1 MSTQVA
7 EDSLGARLGLGTSVI
22 DGDVLERAARRFGA
36 HGIVLP
42 TFARLAE
49 PQRIPA
55 AALASLAGVGRN
67 DADARNLWRVHWYN
81 DAASGGLREEPEYV
95 VLPPEFTGVASPILV
110 AFGDTF
116 PMIGAHKVLAAY
128 ACLVPRLVTGDFDPT
143 AQRAVW
149 PSTGNYAR
157 GGVAISRI
165 MGCRGVA
172 VLPENMSRERFEWL
186 ERWVSDPAD
195 IVATPGSESNVK
207 EIYDACAELAT
218 ERRNVIFN
226 QFSEFSNHAGHY
238 AVTGPALSH
247 AFAAHTAAEPG
258 LRLAAF
264 VAASGS
270 SGTLGAG
277 DYLKERHGTRI
288 VAVEALE
295 CPTMLYNGFGEH
307 NIQGIG
313 DKHIPF
319 VHNVMNTDAAVA
331 ISDAATDGLF
341 MAFGH
346 EAGRRILVERGAPA
360 EVLAS
365 LHHFG
370 LSSICNVLAAIKYAR
385 TAGLGADDV
394 IVTVATDGAALY
406 ESERSRL
413 TGTRFGGA
421 FDDAAAAA
429 QIEAHL
435 AGADTSHV
443 QLLDD
448 VGRSRIFNLGYFT
461 WVEQQ
466 GVCLED
472 FEARRQ
478 AAFWD
483 RLHAMVPAWDGM
495 IDEFNA
501 RSGATIGT

>member
-1 MSTQVA
+1 MNVSKSVETAGTQ
-7 EDSLGARLGLGTSVI
+7 LGVSTSVV
-22 DGDVLERAARRFGA
+22 DGDVLERAARRFGDG
-36 HGIVLP
+36 GIVLP
-42 TFARLAE
+42 TFAQLAE
-49 PQRIPA
+49 PWGIPDA
-55 AALASLAGVGRN
+55 VLKGLSGVGRN

-81 DAASGGLREEPEYV
+81 DTERGGLREIPEHV
-95 VLPPEFTGVASPILV
+95 VLPPEFTGVAPRILV

-128 ACLVPRLVTGDFDPT
+128 ACLVPRLVTGAFDPT

-186 ERWVSDPAD
+186 QRWVSDPSD

-207 EIYDACAELAT
+207 EIYDACAEIAADP
-218 ERRNVIFN
+218 RNVIFN
-226 QFSEFSNHAGHY
+226 QFSEFANHVGHH
-238 AVTGPALSH
+238 AVTGPALAH
-247 AFAAHTAAEPG
+247 AFESHDAAETG
-258 LRLAAF
+258 VRLAAF

-277 DYLKERHGTRI
+277 DYLKERYGSHT

-313 DKHIPF
+313 DKHIPL
-319 VHNVMNTDAAVA
+319 VHNVMNNDGAVA

-341 MAFGH
+341 LAFGH
-346 EAGRRILVERGAPA
+346 EGGRRLLADRGVPD

-365 LHHFG
+365 LEHFG

-385 TAGLGADDV
+385 AAGLGGDDV
-394 IVTVATDGAALY
+394 IVTVATDGAAMY
-406 ESERSRL
+406 DSERPRIDA
-413 TGTRFGGA
+413 GRFGGS
-421 FDDAAAAA
+421 FDGADAAV
-429 QIEAHL
+429 QVEEHL

-443 QLLDD
+443 ELLDD

-466 GVCLED
+466 GVSLED
-472 FEARRQ
+472 FEARRRGG
-478 AAFWD
+478 FWD
-483 RLHAMVPAWDGM
+483 RLHAMAPAWDAM
-495 IDEFNA
+495 IDDFNA
-501 RSGATIGT
+501 RSGAASG

>member
-1 MSTQVA
+1 MNSQ
-7 EDSLGARLGLGTSVI
+7 SLDNSLASGLGLGTAVV
-22 DGDVLERAARRFGA
+22 DRDVLARAAKRFGA
-36 HGIVLP
+36 HEIVLP
-42 TFARLAE
+42 TFAQLAE
-49 PQRIPA
+49 PQRIPPDVLA
-55 AALASLAGVGRN
+55 ALAGVGRN
-67 DADARNLWRVHWYN
+67 DADAGNLWRVHWYN
-81 DAASGGLREEPEYV
+81 NTATGRFREVPEYV
-95 VLPPEFTGVASPILV
+95 ALPPEFTGVAPQILV

-128 ACLVPRLVTGDFDPT
+128 ACLVPRLVTGAFDPT
-143 AQRAVW
+143 SQRAVW

-165 MGCRGVA
+165 MGCRGAA

-186 ERWVSDPAD
+186 ERWVSDPSD

-207 EIYDACAELAT
+207 EIYDACAELEA
-218 ERRNVIFN
+218 EPRNVIFN

-238 AVTGPALSH
+238 AVTGPALEQIFMDY
-247 AFAAHTAAEPG
+247 AAAEPE

-277 DYLKERHGTRI
+277 DYLKQRHAARI

-313 DKHIPF
+313 DKHIPL
-319 VHNVMNTDAAVA
+319 VHNVMNSDAAVA

-341 MAFGH
+341 LAFGH
-346 EAGRRILVERGAPA
+346 EAGRRILSESGVPA
-360 EVLAS
+360 SVLAS
-365 LHHFG
+365 LSHFG

-385 TAGLGADDV
+385 AAGLGAADV

-406 ESERSRL
+406 ESERPRL
-413 TGTRFGGA
+413 TGTRFGGS
-421 FDDAAAAA
+421 FDSANAAD

-443 QLLDD
+443 LLLDE

-466 GVCLED
+466 GVSLED
-472 FEARRQ
+472 FEARRHQ
-478 AAFWD
+478 GFWHH
-483 RLHAMVPAWDGM
+483 LHDMVPAWDAM
-495 IDEFNA
+495 IEEFNA
-501 RSGATIGT
+501 RSGARLGN

>member
-1 MSTQVA
+1 MSDPVCGDA
-7 EDSLGARLGLGTSVI
+7 LGAALGVSTAVT
-22 DGDVLERAARRFGA
+22 DTAVLARAACRFGEQ
-36 HGIVLP
+36 GIVLP
-42 TFARLAE
+42 TFAQLAE
-49 PQRIPA
+49 PPRIPT
-55 AALASLAGVGRN
+55 AALASLQGLGRN
-67 DADARNLWRVHWYN
+67 AADARNLWRVHWYN
-81 DAASGGLREEPEYV
+81 DTGSSGLRGVPEHV
-95 VLPPEFTGVASPILV
+95 VLGPELTGVAPRILV

-128 ACLVPRLVTGDFDPT
+128 SCLVPRLVTGGFDPT

-186 ERWVSDPAD
+186 ERWVTDSTD

-207 EIYDACAELAT
+207 EIYDACAEIAADP
-218 ERRNVIFN
+218 RNVIFN
-226 QFSEFSNHAGHY
+226 QFSEFANHVGHY
-238 AVTGPALSH
+238 TVTGAALGHVFETFSRH
-247 AFAAHTAAEPG
+247 EPG

-264 VAASGS
+264 VAGSGS
-270 SGTLGAG
+270 AGTLGAG
-277 DYLKERHGTRI
+277 DYLKEHHGART
-288 VAVEALE
+288 VAVEALQ

-307 NIQGIG
+307 NIQGMG
-313 DKHIPF
+313 DKHIPL

-331 ISDAATDGLF
+331 VSDEATDGLF

-346 EAGRRILVERGAPA
+346 GEGRRLLADRGVPA
-360 EVLAS
+360 EVVAS
-365 LHHFG
+365 LDHFG

-394 IVTVATDGAALY
+394 IVTVATDGAAMY
-406 ESERSRL
+406 DSERPRL
-413 TGTRFGGA
+413 AAARFGGT
-421 FDDAAAAA
+421 FDAAGAGAE
-429 QIEAHL
+429 IERHL
-435 AGADTSHV
+435 AGADSSHV
-443 QLLDD
+443 LLLDD
-448 VGRSRIFNLGYFT
+448 VGRNRIFNLGYFT

-466 GVCLED
+466 GVSLED
-472 FEARRQ
+472 FELRRR

-483 RLHAMVPAWDGM
+483 RLHTMAPQWDAM

-501 RSGATIGT
+501 RSGAAGD

>member
-1 MSTQVA
+1 MDDSR
-7 EDSLGARLGLGTSVI
+7 EDRLGLGTSVV
-22 DGDVLERAARRFGA
+22 DGAVLERAARRFGEQ
-36 HGIVLP
+36 GIVLP
-42 TFARLAE
+42 TFSQLAE
-49 PQRIPA
+49 PQRIPPA
-55 AALASLAGVGRN
+55 ALAALASVGRD
-67 DADARNLWRVHWYN
+67 DADARNLWRVHWHN
-81 DAASGGLREEPEYV
+81 EADEGGLRQVPQYV
-95 VLPPEFTGVASPILV
+95 VLPPEFSGVASPILV

-128 ACLVPRLVTGDFDPT
+128 ACLVPRLVTGAFDPT

-186 ERWVSDPAD
+186 ERWVTDPAD

-207 EIYDACAELAT
+207 EIYDACAELAA
-218 ERRNVIFN
+218 EPRNVIFN

-238 AVTGPALSH
+238 AVTGPALERVFNDY
-247 AFAAHTAAEPG
+247 AAAEPG

-277 DYLKERHGTRI
+277 DYLKERHGARI
-288 VAVEALE
+288 AAVEALE

-341 MAFGH
+341 LAFGH
-346 EAGRRILVERGAPA
+346 EGGRRLLTERGVPA
-360 EVLAS
+360 GVVGS

-370 LSSICNVLAAIKYAR
+370 LSSICNVLAAIKCAR
-385 TAGLGADDV
+385 AAGLGADDV

-406 ESERSRL
+406 ESERTRLAGSRFA
-413 TGTRFGGA
+413 GSFEA
-421 FDDAAAAA
+421 SAAAG
-429 QIEAHL
+429 QIDEHL

-466 GVCLED
+466 GVSLED
-472 FEARRQ
+472 FEARREP
-478 AAFWD
+478 AFWD
-483 RLHAMVPAWDGM
+483 RLHAMVPAWDAM

-501 RSGATIGT
+501 RSGATIAD

>member
-1 MSTQVA
+1 MNVQMSDEVTAMQ
-7 EDSLGARLGLGTSVI
+7 LGVSTSVV
-22 DGDVLERAARRFGA
+22 DHDVLERAARRFGDQ
-36 HGIVLP
+36 GIVLP
-42 TFARLAE
+42 TFSQLAE
-49 PQRIPA
+49 PRRIPE
-55 AALASLAGVGRN
+55 AALATLAGVGRN
-67 DADARNLWRVHWYN
+67 DSDARNLWRVHWYN
-81 DAASGGLREEPEYV
+81 DTASGGLRDVPEYV
-95 VLPPEFTGVASPILV
+95 VLGPEFTGVAPPILV

-128 ACLVPRLVTGDFDPT
+128 ACLVPRLVTGAFDPT

-186 ERWVSDPAD
+186 RRWVSDPTD

-207 EIYDACAELAT
+207 EIYDACAEIAADPA
-218 ERRNVIFN
+218 NVIFN
-226 QFSEFSNHAGHY
+226 QFSEFANHVGHY
-238 AVTGPALSH
+238 GVTGPALAHVFADH
-247 AFAAHTAAEPG
+247 AASEPG
-258 LRLAAF
+258 VRLAAF

-277 DYLKERHGTRI
+277 DYLKEQHGTQT

-313 DKHIPF
+313 DKHIPL
-319 VHNVMNTDAAVA
+319 VHNVMNNDGAVA

-341 MAFGH
+341 LALGH
-346 EAGRRILVERGAPA
+346 EGGLRSLTDRGVGSD
-360 EVLAS
+360 VLAS
-365 LHHFG
+365 LEHFG

-385 TAGLGADDV
+385 AAGLGADDV
-394 IVTVATDGAALY
+394 IVTVATDGAAMY
-406 ESERSRL
+406 DSERPRL
-413 TGTRFGGA
+413 TGHRFGGT
-421 FDDAAAAA
+421 FSAADAAA
-429 QIEAHL
+429 QIDEHL

-443 QLLDD
+443 ELLDD

-466 GVCLED
+466 GVSLED
-472 FEARRQ
+472 FEARRGQ
-478 AAFWD
+478 AFWNS
-483 RLHAMVPAWDGM
+483 LHAMAPTWDAM
-495 IDEFNA
+495 IEEFNA
-501 RSGATIGT
+501 RSGAATRL

>member
-1 MSTQVA
+1 MNVP
-7 EDSLGARLGLGTSVI
+7 DSGAATGAHLGVNTSVV
-22 DGDVLERAARRFGA
+22 DLDVLTRAARRFGA
-36 HGIVLP
+36 QGIVLP
-42 TFARLAE
+42 TFAQLAE
-49 PQRIPA
+49 PRRIPPA
-55 AALASLAGVGRN
+55 VLASLGGVGRN

-81 DAASGGLREEPEYV
+81 DSASGGLREIPEHV
-95 VLPPEFTGVASPILV
+95 VLGPEFTGVAPRILV

-128 ACLVPRLVTGDFDPT
+128 ACLVPRLVTGAFDPT

-172 VLPENMSRERFEWL
+172 VLPENMSRERFDWL
-186 ERWVSDPAD
+186 RRWVSDPAD

-207 EIYDACAELAT
+207 EIYDACAEIAIDPG
-218 ERRNVIFN
+218 NVIFN
-226 QFSEFSNHAGHY
+226 QFSEFANHVGHY
-238 AVTGPALSH
+238 SVTGPALAHIFTSH
-247 AFAAHTAAEPG
+247 ATDG
-258 LRLAAF
+258 DVRLAAF

-277 DYLKERHGTRI
+277 DYLKERYGTRT

-313 DKHIPF
+313 DKHIPL
-319 VHNVMNTDAAVA
+319 VHNVMNNDAAVA

-341 MAFGH
+341 LALGH
-346 EAGRRILVERGAPA
+346 EGGRRFLADRGVPDG
-360 EVLAS
+360 VLAS
-365 LHHFG
+365 LEHFG

-385 TAGLGADDV
+385 AAGLGSDDV
-394 IVTVATDGAALY
+394 IVTVATDGAAMY
-406 ESERSRL
+406 DSERPRL
-413 TGTRFGGA
+413 TAGRFGGS
-421 FDDAAAAA
+421 FEDADAAA
-429 QIEAHL
+429 QIERHL

-443 QLLDD
+443 ELLDD

-466 GVCLED
+466 GVSLED
-472 FEARRQ
+472 FEARRG

-483 RLHAMVPAWDGM
+483 RLHAMAPTWDAM
-495 IDEFNA
+495 IDDFNA
-501 RSGATIGT
+501 RSGAAGN

>member
-1 MSTQVA
+1 MNGTDSNEVTTTPGGMSA
-7 EDSLGARLGLGTSVI
+7 SVS
-22 DGDVLERAARRFGA
+22 DRAVLERAARRFGEQ
-36 HGIVLP
+36 GIVLP
-42 TFARLAE
+42 TFAQLAE
-49 PQRIPA
+49 PWRIPDA
-55 AALASLAGVGRN
+55 TLAGLVGVGRN
-67 DADARNLWRVHWYN
+67 DAHARNLWRVHWYN
-81 DAASGGLREEPEYV
+81 ETTSGGLRDVPEHV
-95 VLPPEFTGVASPILV
+95 VLGPEFTGVESRILV

-128 ACLVPRLVTGDFDPT
+128 ACLVPRLVTGAFDPT
-143 AQRAVW
+143 GQRAVW

-186 ERWVSDPAD
+186 RRWVSDPAD

-207 EIYDACAELAT
+207 EIYDACAEIAADPA
-218 ERRNVIFN
+218 NVIFN
-226 QFSEFSNHAGHY
+226 QFSEFANHVGHY
-238 AVTGPALSH
+238 SVTGPALAHVFTSH
-247 AFAAHTAAEPG
+247 LASEPG
-258 LRLAAF
+258 SRLAAF

-277 DYLKERHGTRI
+277 DYLKERYGTQT

-313 DKHIPF
+313 DKHIPL
-319 VHNVMNTDAAVA
+319 VHNVMNNDGAVA

-341 MAFGH
+341 LALGH
-346 EAGRRILVERGAPA
+346 EGGRRYLAGRGVGPD
-360 EVLAS
+360 VLAS
-365 LHHFG
+365 LEHFG

-385 TAGLGADDV
+385 AAGLGGDDV
-394 IVTVATDGAALY
+394 IVTVATDGAAMY
-406 ESERSRL
+406 DSERPRLSGSRFD
-413 TGTRFGGA
+413 GSFGA
-421 FDDAAAAA
+421 DDATA
-429 QIEAHL
+429 QIEEHL

-443 QLLDD
+443 ELLDD

-466 GVCLED
+466 GVSLED
-472 FEARRQ
+472 FEARRG

-483 RLHAMVPAWDGM
+483 GLHAMAPTWDTM
-495 IDEFNA
+495 IDDFNA
-501 RSGATIGT
+501 RSGAARTV

>member
-1 MSTQVA
+1 MSLTA
-7 EDSLGARLGLGTSVI
+7 FDDARDARLGLGTSVV
-22 DGDVLERAARRFGA
+22 DGDVLERAARRFGE

-42 TFARLAE
+42 TFAQLAE

-55 AALASLAGVGRN
+55 AALASLTGVGRN

-81 DAASGGLREEPEYV
+81 DATSGGLRETPEYV
-95 VLPPEFTGVASPILV
+95 VLPPTFTGVASPILV

-128 ACLVPRLVTGDFDPT
+128 ACLVPRLVTGAFDPT
-143 AQRAVW
+143 AHRAVW

-186 ERWVSDPAD
+186 ERWVTDAGD

-207 EIYDACAELAT
+207 EIYDACAELAAT
-218 ERRNVIFN
+218 EHNVIFN

-238 AVTGPALSH
+238 AVTGPALAH
-247 AFAAHTAAEPG
+247 VFAAHAAAEPG

-277 DYLKERHGTRI
+277 DYLAERHGTRI

-319 VHNVMNTDAAVA
+319 VHNVMNSDAAVA
-331 ISDAATDGLF
+331 ISDAATDGLY

-346 EAGRRILVERGAPA
+346 EAGRRILSESGVPSDVVG
-360 EVLAS
+360 S

-385 TAGLGADDV
+385 VAGLGADDV

-406 ESERSRL
+406 ESERRRL
-413 TGTRFGGA
+413 VGSRFGGS

-435 AGADTSHV
+435 VGADASHV
-443 QLLDD
+443 QLLDE

-466 GVCLED
+466 GVSLED
-472 FEARRQ
+472 FEARRE

-483 RLHAMVPAWDGM
+483 RLHAMVPAWDDM
-495 IDEFNA
+495 IEEFNA
-501 RSGATIGT
+501 RSGASART